1 MKVELTMPSGLHE
14 ITLKQYQEYVK
25 QTEKFADNEEMMKLC
40 AISCF
45 CRVPLQYV
53 RMMKKT
59 DVDSIHNSIA
69 DFFKE
74 KPSMQ
79 PIIEI
84 GGKRFGF
91 IPDLQNMSYGEYLD
105 LNDNFK
111 DWATF
116 HNAMAVMYR
125 PTKTIKRQTYEIE
138 NYEGSATYSEVM
150 LHVTMDVVFG
160 ASLFFYHLGKDLLN
174 ALADYLE
181 IESKKLTTLANQHN
195 LGNDGEH
202 ISQSISSLREILQS
216 LTTYRKSHYLNVS
229 PI

>member
-1 MKVELTMPSGLHE
+1 MKVELTIPSGLHE
-14 ITLKQYQEYVK
+14 ITLQQYQEYVK

-53 RMMKKT
+53 RLMKKT
-59 DVDSIHNSIA
+59 DVDSIHDAIA
-69 DFFKE
+69 GYFKE

-91 IPDLQNMSYGEYLD
+91 IPELQSMSYGEYLD
-105 LNDNFK
+105 LDANFK
-111 DWATF
+111 DWSTF
-116 HNAMAVMYR
+116 HSAMAVMYR
-125 PTKTIKRQTYEIE
+125 PTKTIKKQTYEIE
-138 NYEGSATYSEVM
+138 DYEGSATYSEVM

-181 IESKKLTTLANQHN
+181 SESKRLKTLAKQHN
-195 LGNDGEH
+195 SDNDGEH
-202 ISQSISSLREILQS
+202 INQSMYSLKEILQS
-216 LTTYRKSHYLNVS
+216 LMLLQKSHYLSVS